1 MKINIL
7 SIEKHLS
14 QNRISSET
22 LDMIAKGTKGR
33 IEKNTGVK
41 FRHRFPDNTTVSEIG
56 SIVLKKALDKANL
69 QPADIDLLI
78 FAGASYDYPVPHNS
92 VIIKS
97 KITDDSVNFACMDID
112 TTCLSFLNALDVAHL
127 YIQAGRYKRI
137 AIVSVEFSSK
147 TLKPHDEKVFGLFG
161 DASVAL
167 IIEASTTKGYTCSYV
182 DFENYPSGALL
193 AHIPIGGVVNQGIH
207 SDPND
212 IGYCFKMDGKKLIR
226 LTLEHLDPF
235 VEKIEQQTKCK
246 LKDFNCIITHQTS
259 KFGNEYF
266 LKNFN
271 LKRDNVIETLAIYG
285 NCISVSIPLGLEM
298 LLNNNADLTNKK
310 LLILGTAAGLS
321 LGAMVLEFN

>member
-14 QNRISSET
+14 ENKISSET
-22 LDMIAKGTKGR
+22 LDILANGTKGR

-41 FRHRFPDNTTVSEIG
+41 FRHRFSESATVAEIG
-56 SIVLKKALDKANL
+56 SIVLKKALAKANL
-69 QPADIDLLI
+69 HPSDIDLLI

-127 YIQAGRYKRI
+127 YLQAGRYKRI
-137 AIVSVEFSSK
+137 AIVSVEISSK

-161 DASVAL
+161 DASVAM
-167 IIEASTTKGYTCSYV
+167 IIEASITKGYSCSYV

-193 AHIPIGGVVNQGIH
+193 AHIPIGGLVNQGIYA
-207 SDPND
+207 SPSD

-235 VEKIEQQTKCK
+235 VDKIEQQTKTK
-246 LKDFNCIITHQTS
+246 LIDFDFILTHQTS

-266 LKNFN
+266 LKTFN
-271 LKRDNVIETLAIYG
+271 LNKEKVIETLSVYG
-285 NCISVSIPLGLEM
+285 NCISVSIPLGLEK
-298 LLNNNADLTNKK
+298 LLENNTNITNKK
-310 LLILGTAAGLS
+310 VLILGTAAGLS
-321 LGAMVLEFN
+321 LGAMVLEFE